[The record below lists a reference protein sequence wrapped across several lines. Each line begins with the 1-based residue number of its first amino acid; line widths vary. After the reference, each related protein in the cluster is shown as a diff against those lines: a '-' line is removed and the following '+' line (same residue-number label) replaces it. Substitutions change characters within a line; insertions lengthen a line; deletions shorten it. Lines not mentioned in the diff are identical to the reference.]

1 MQGNRRRKKRPSYG
15 VRTVE
20 ITRGKKG
27 FGFTIS
33 GQLPCILSCIV
44 NGSPAERAGLRPGDY
59 LIAVNGQNVSKA
71 LHDDVVRLIG
81 SSTGLLKLQI
91 AENYYSDSSDDEFV
105 TVNRPKPKYPNRL
118 RHKHQQT
125 RAEKVVRDLQSG
137 AIFSEQAL
145 QMGEGILPDQEWPEK
160 LYPPKAPMVA
170 PVGPSQA
177 KPTPV
182 PTAPGSPSRLRPD
195 QIRLLMAE
203 TRIARTPRAV
213 KEGPQHPPRPRH
225 SAKKKDK
232 APKNKQLQ
240 NQQQHQLQ
248 NQQQQHNQLP
258 PKQPPQQQQQPQNSS
273 SHSQQQNQQQP
284 NKQQQQQQQG
294 HQQLQKQQQQL
305 HQQQQQ
311 QLQQQQLHQQ
321 PQPQTQLHQQLLQQQ
336 QQQQQQHLQQH
347 LQQQQQRQTSPL
359 PRTPLDVAL
368 PAPSENYNVIT
379 EQEINN
385 LLYPTLAE
393 LQAASCQNVDLG
405 EALYRAVV
413 GYLGTIE
420 MPKEPQGGSRLTAI
434 RNCIRRLRIEKKVHT
449 LVLMSVFTERV
460 VLTNPHGLT
469 LAQYPAERI
478 TFCGVYADD
487 KKFFG
492 LVTQHGLSGDE
503 LSDGSQDG
511 VSVSSSCH
519 VFMVDP
525 RMVQHVDHAR
535 RAKNFRLECTPH
547 PENNHCNEFPD
558 SADPILHVIMS
569 LYRNRVGF
577 HLDTGGAPGLIDMEA
592 QMSPQHSNTS
602 SNSSNSDSGIGFRD
616 EGGHHYHHHNDR
628 VFVVEVDDNQRL
640 RIQNFQLVNNLRP
653 NHNDNLRSGLDN
665 PRSNVSNSVHAMV
678 HKAMGNTSHRPNLN
692 DITNVSANNLRPN
705 HNEKVRVG
713 CNENPCA
720 KVLDNVRANMND
732 NLRVS
737 VTDKVRVNLDNVR
750 VNDPKRLNEMRSSL
764 TDDIRAAISD
774 GRTSVTDDMRAAL
787 TDGRASITD
796 DLRAAIS
803 ENVRVSISD
812 SVGVRGSVS
821 EGVGGRGSV
830 SESMM
835 ASRSGTPCNAAL
847 VGTTPCWDRNVTKT
861 PINDNSDGGGAP
873 GTDRLTV
880 RAMPDPV
887 GFERSPGYMSSVE
900 SPVHVASIRHS
911 MHKYLQHKQEH
922 LVKVSQKINRR
933 DSDTGGIHPLSVRAF
948 SPSTT
953 NNSNHPS
960 TSQAKPHSSAT
971 PIGSSQE
978 LDLELSL
985 KLSPK
990 VYGLPQMPIGAVMPV
1005 RPRAPSERSFTR
1017 SLEDLRDSST
1027 SDGVVGSFSYGN
1039 GSSYR
1044 DGSESD
1050 HGLDKLRHIPQGI
1063 SGNSLTPLARLLH
1076 ASETNLTRYSHVGP
1090 FLVEQRGAFR
1100 AVAPRHRQA
1109 RVDNSGAGGLIAHPA
1124 SHPSHVSPAPLGGLS
1139 RIGGLHGIGGPLDSG
1154 DEHTENTENTGE
1166 QEGSQDVH
1174 PPTQDEFSP
1183 DSDSEQV
1190 EGGDGNDE
1198 VKWDRSNSLRKPF
1211 HRTRTSS
1218 SNHDPTAAAALSDTE
1233 LSKISVSLLDV
1244 EGGGSETSERAIDVG
1259 PVGAWATSFE
1269 KLLEDPAGLHTFAE
1283 FLKKEFSHEN
1293 IYFWTACER
1302 YKRLSDQEERRSMAK
1317 TIFERHL
1324 CIGASEPVNVDSH
1337 ARQVAQEGLH
1347 SPDEFLFEQAE
1358 KQIFNLMKFDSYSRF
1373 LKSNLYKDCMACDLR
1388 GQPLPYPGDDT
1399 LDPDLRISQ
1408 DDSHIKLKKSKS
1420 DADERRRKSLLPW
1433 HRKDRSKSKDRG
1445 EAEYRRRKNLLSRGT
1460 NNSDSSSIRSDVTGS
1475 RTSLNSSDLA
1485 LVTRHAV
1492 SRESLTSG
1500 EIGSLSGSEGYN
1512 LCRVMLPDLSNSVVA
1527 VRPGEAVRTLL
1538 TRLLDRRGLNY
1549 STYDVFYHK
1558 GDKPVDQTED
1568 SSVLGGQEVRVEQRV
1583 LFRLDLP
1590 SRKTVCVKAK
1600 PHKISQDVL
1609 KPILHKYGYKLDLMA
1624 IHKAGEE
1631 KNINLKGPVTELD
1644 NEKFVVQTKEG
1655 IKEWGV
1661 ECGRTYKKRTN
1672 TLDEI
1677 TNRVFEDLLKGK
1689 LEQNFDEL
1697 GVLDFD
1703 TRSNKTDRSSDRSS
1717 SILGSFSRRNSLA
1730 PEKETKP
1737 RKPELYEGLKRAQR
1751 SRLDDQ
1757 RGTEINFELPDF
1769 LKCDQQQDKENQHTH
1784 ITDQLFAHFDCSFG
1798 ENGVIPSHHEAEEYF
1813 SMAHPEVWGG
1823 VPVSA
1828 LNSRGSST
1836 GVNGRRSANATLIA
1850 AELEFDDL
1858 DVTLRDD
1865 PLCQVLPEPTSS
1877 HVEQLDFVPPPL
1889 LSDENLPSSS
1899 TAALLPPPPSSLLLS
1914 PPPLPPKPKLA
1925 ALRGP
1930 PPRPPSRQLHLIHP
1944 PTFSSTSDDE
1954 PNPHIPT
1961 KHIVQQP
1968 QDKFNISFV

>member
-1 MQGNRRRKKRPSYG
+1 MLSWKCLSDSPVPCRACQSFNALRHALRSAKGVFLPLTPPQKETKPLWLSVRSSSRLRRSYRTPPSVRCPFGRSSHGRSALGSVRGNGMEEGDPARPDVPVGRRRVGKENQDPVCRRAWDVSASSSSSSTSSSYPRARPREDSWRMTQRFSAHSQTAMSGVSDLGNVGPRGGSGVRAKQQVRFQSPVKGVEASDSSGRLSDSSGNFPGHSKNVSGHSGNSPGNFRKTLGHPGSFPGHSGHLSTSCSDLPDHPHQVSYPATSSSVRAASSDASASWGTTQVLRAGARCPGVTVIRPKKSSTVLYDSQSGKGGSDIPLHVLSLDHKFGQRRRKIRHAGSLQELEREKDTCQPPLGYLLSLRRRVQKPCNRVTKRNGCAQKQSGEIQQDNLSQHLGKTIQHQSGG
-15 VRTVE
+15 VQDIWVHCQDTGTQYQDTGTQYQDTGTQHQDSR
-20 ITRGKKG
+20 IQHQISGLHWDRGAGHPNKD
-27 FGFTIS
+27 TIS
-33 GQLPCILSCIV
+33 LSANSAQRLQSQGRDQGNKDPPMGSRVSEIEKNLTGLEDSVSSFSGLHQDLSSEESKEENLAGIGLGKQNRHQNIQKNDDVFAPVAGRTAKSVAKDTEDFERNLKRSALKDQEEIERNLSKIV
-44 NGSPAERAGLRPGDY
+44 VRDPEDFERNPKKSASEDQEDIEGMLAKNVLKDQSDVQGDPSK
-59 LIAVNGQNVSKA
+59 NVSKDSENSSRSFGEPSVA
-71 LHDDVVRLIG
+71 SGAKIGAKRCKRRLLGKNLSSNTLETKRKAFLRLTADMIPSQLMRFLKG
-81 SSTGLLKLQI
+81 SEDRCNSSSSTT
-91 AENYYSDSSDDEFV
+91 SSSLSSRVSSSTFS
-105 TVNRPKPKYPNRL
+105 RSSSSSFL
-118 RHKHQQT
+118 RT
-125 RAEKVVRDLQSG
+125 TLSV
-137 AIFSEQAL
+137 
-145 QMGEGILPDQEWPEK
+145 
-160 LYPPKAPMVA
+160 
-170 PVGPSQA
+170 PS
-177 KPTPV
+177 PTPSSQSLC
-182 PTAPGSPSRLRPD
+182 TSSSTLSCTSSPSRSR
-195 QIRLLMAE
+195 
-203 TRIARTPRAV
+203 
-213 KEGPQHPPRPRH
+213 
-225 SAKKKDK
+225 
-232 APKNKQLQ
+232 
-240 NQQQHQLQ
+240 
-248 NQQQQHNQLP
+248 
-258 PKQPPQQQQQPQNSS
+258 
-273 SHSQQQNQQQP
+273 
-284 NKQQQQQQQG
+284 
-294 HQQLQKQQQQL
+294 
-305 HQQQQQ
+305 
-311 QLQQQQLHQQ
+311 
-321 PQPQTQLHQQLLQQQ
+321 
-336 QQQQQQHLQQH
+336 
-347 LQQQQQRQTSPL
+347 
-359 PRTPLDVAL
+359 
-368 PAPSENYNVIT
+368 
-379 EQEINN
+379 
-385 LLYPTLAE
+385 
-393 LQAASCQNVDLG
+393 AASRGTSGPGVRSAGSTPQVPQKF
-405 EALYRAVV
+405 RA
-413 GYLGTIE
+413 
-420 MPKEPQGGSRLTAI
+420 RLFGKA
-434 RNCIRRLRIEKKVHT
+434 
-449 LVLMSVFTERV
+449 SPV
-460 VLTNPHGLT
+460 VLKKT
-469 LAQYPAERI
+469 LSEPFRSTI
-478 TFCGVYADD
+478 
-487 KKFFG
+487 
-492 LVTQHGLSGDE
+492 S
-503 LSDGSQDG
+503 
-511 VSVSSSCH
+511 SVS
-519 VFMVDP
+519 
-525 RMVQHVDHAR
+525 
-535 RAKNFRLECTPH
+535 
-547 PENNHCNEFPD
+547 
-558 SADPILHVIMS
+558 
-569 LYRNRVGF
+569 
-577 HLDTGGAPGLIDMEA
+577 GGNPSGRWLAAP
-592 QMSPQHSNTS
+592 
-602 SNSSNSDSGIGFRD
+602 
-616 EGGHHYHHHNDR
+616 
-628 VFVVEVDDNQRL
+628 
-640 RIQNFQLVNNLRP
+640 
-653 NHNDNLRSGLDN
+653 
-665 PRSNVSNSVHAMV
+665 
-678 HKAMGNTSHRPNLN
+678 
-692 DITNVSANNLRPN
+692 
-705 HNEKVRVG
+705 
-713 CNENPCA
+713 
-720 KVLDNVRANMND
+720 
-732 NLRVS
+732 
-737 VTDKVRVNLDNVR
+737 
-750 VNDPKRLNEMRSSL
+750 
-764 TDDIRAAISD
+764 
-774 GRTSVTDDMRAAL
+774 
-787 TDGRASITD
+787 
-796 DLRAAIS
+796 
-803 ENVRVSISD
+803 
-812 SVGVRGSVS
+812 
-821 EGVGGRGSV
+821 
-830 SESMM
+830 
-835 ASRSGTPCNAAL
+835 
-847 VGTTPCWDRNVTKT
+847 W
-861 PINDNSDGGGAP
+861 
-873 GTDRLTV
+873 
-880 RAMPDPV
+880 
-887 GFERSPGYMSSVE
+887 
-900 SPVHVASIRHS
+900 
-911 MHKYLQHKQEH
+911 
-922 LVKVSQKINRR
+922 
-933 DSDTGGIHPLSVRAF
+933 
-948 SPSTT
+948 
-953 NNSNHPS
+953 
-960 TSQAKPHSSAT
+960 
-971 PIGSSQE
+971 
-978 LDLELSL
+978 
-985 KLSPK
+985 
-990 VYGLPQMPIGAVMPV
+990 
-1005 RPRAPSERSFTR
+1005 
-1017 SLEDLRDSST
+1017 
-1027 SDGVVGSFSYGN
+1027 
-1039 GSSYR
+1039 
-1044 DGSESD
+1044 
-1050 HGLDKLRHIPQGI
+1050 
-1063 SGNSLTPLARLLH
+1063 
-1076 ASETNLTRYSHVGP
+1076 
-1090 FLVEQRGAFR
+1090 
-1100 AVAPRHRQA
+1100 APRHALPR
-1109 RVDNSGAGGLIAHPA
+1109 A
-1124 SHPSHVSPAPLGGLS
+1124 STPVSSAPLSGSVDTRSQPFSVADESWCSHRGYQRTPTPDPLNTAFSGVGDGGTTLE
-1139 RIGGLHGIGGPLDSG
+1139 GIPWITTPPKGNPGVLE
-1154 DEHTENTENTGE
+1154 DERGV
-1166 QEGSQDVH
+1166 QERGRQLRYCS
-1174 PPTQDEFSP
+1174 SM
-1183 DSDSEQV
+1183 V

-1737 RKPELYEGLKRAQR
+1737 RKPGNRSSVHEGGGVGRGMVGVAGADGKVVNVQAKRRGTTQTNSKQENDGNHVIIDFRMLELYEGLKRAQR